1 MSGVRELLGHFW
13 REHVATWITNL
24 SYGEA
29 QELQLGCTLFDRLF
43 WLPWQFYLNQLVPV
57 GWVFCFLRSTDT
69 LPC

>member
-29 QELQLGCTLFDRLF
+29 QELQLAVRFSIAYFGYPGNFI
-43 WLPWQFYLNQLVPV
+43 
-57 GWVFCFLRSTDT
+57 
-69 LPC
+69 